1 MSALFLNQSEAKN
14 QRRSARVSLPA
25 IGCGSQA
32 FDSSFDSMIDLT
44 RSLVIIMISAMVS
57 LTQPEYKVEHCVRR
71 KTYSYKSIHLERVLF
86 QILTCQ
92 QRQPRLKHSPVSE
105 ANTVVN
111 IGTVVIKMLHTSVTY
126 PTMLC
131 AQRPHQS
138 TRVTKIFQWVLP
150 SLRLPLFKEGNLGVR
165 NQASCNNRQTTCSK
179 KATECSRMQT
189 SCISQF

>member
-1 MSALFLNQSEAKN
+1 
-14 QRRSARVSLPA
+14 
-25 IGCGSQA
+25 
-32 FDSSFDSMIDLT
+32 
-44 RSLVIIMISAMVS
+44 
-57 LTQPEYKVEHCVRR
+57 
-71 KTYSYKSIHLERVLF
+71 
-86 QILTCQ
+86 
-92 QRQPRLKHSPVSE
+92 
-105 ANTVVN
+105 
-111 IGTVVIKMLHTSVTY
+111 MLHTSVTY

-189 SCISQF
+189 SCISQFWATTTRTIFCVHTGLVITKPFIVKLFTRVNFAMFLLRFYAVGSLVRSWLPRLHVQFLPQSGATVLWMNDGWGRYDRSRAIW